1 MDIISCKEMTLSIII
16 PVYCVENTLDRCL
29 ESIIKQFPKE
39 GTSFFDWEILLID
52 DGSPDSCP
60 EICDRWAYENPYI
73 TVYHKKNG
81 GLSEAR
87 NYGIE
92 RATGDWITFV
102 DSDDEITPNTYSAL
116 MSKIEEQNDFDVIE
130 FPVLVYAGSERE
142 RLLELPSKKWDC
154 ARSYWHETLAWEHC
168 YAWNKIYRKSIF
180 ENVRFPEGRVF
191 EDVWTWVSILSK
203 NPRIV
208 TVLQGRYIY
217 NCNPKGITGRAS
229 SKEILQLFVSQ
240 LRSAVIMRTT
250 PFSKNGGKLYR
261 SMVCRLFDSMN
272 FFIKK
277 TQRKIK

>member
-142 RLLELPSKKWDC
+142 RLLELPSKRWNC

-191 EDVWTWVSILSK
+191 EDAWFW
-203 NPRIV
+203 P
-208 TVLQGRYIY
+208 TVLLKNYRICTSAQGRYIY
-217 NCNPKGITGRAS
+217 NWNQKGITA
-229 SKEILQLFVSQ
+229 KVTYKDAKQLLFAQ
-240 LRSAVIMRTT
+240 IWGAIIMRSF
-250 PFSKNGGKLYR
+250 PFTHNAKKIYKSILYR
-261 SMVCRLFDSMN
+261 LIDYIYLVNKFY
-272 FFIKK
+272 
-277 TQRKIK
+277 